1 MAYSISIAAANATLD
16 AFLSTFQTGGVIE
29 IRNGVRPATADTAAT
44 GVVLATVPLG
54 TNAFEAA
61 GTTTARLAGLV
72 AAIND
77 PLGDAAGSATWFR
90 MYDNAVTASAVRIL
104 DGTVGALAS
113 GADMELDDGAGGTAI
128 TTVDT
133 VTIATLTVS
142 L

>member
-1 MAYSISIAAANATLD
+1 MPYTISDAAANATLD

-44 GVVLATVPLG
+44 GVVLATIPLG
-54 TNAFEAA
+54 ISAFEVA
-61 GTTTARLAGLV
+61 GTTTARVAGLV

-90 MYDNAVTASAVRIL
+90 MYDNATPASAIRIL
-104 DGTVGALAS
+104 DGDVGALAS

-128 TTVDT
+128 NTVDK
-133 VTIATLTVS
+133 VTISTLTVT

>member
-133 VTIATLTVS
+133 ITIATLTVS